1 MLFSTVYRMIQV
13 AITVLRCEPR
23 TWLKVLRLVTNW
35 DEYKEFYPSGEDI
48 DIGHVYNPDMGVDEI
63 TENLSRIRGH
73 LVEFPLNFLK
83 EVNLQGDAIPII
95 SDFTAELYT

>member
-1 MLFSTVYRMIQV
+1 
-13 AITVLRCEPR
+13 
-23 TWLKVLRLVTNW
+23 
-35 DEYKEFYPSGEDI
+35 
-48 DIGHVYNPDMGVDEI
+48 MGVDEI